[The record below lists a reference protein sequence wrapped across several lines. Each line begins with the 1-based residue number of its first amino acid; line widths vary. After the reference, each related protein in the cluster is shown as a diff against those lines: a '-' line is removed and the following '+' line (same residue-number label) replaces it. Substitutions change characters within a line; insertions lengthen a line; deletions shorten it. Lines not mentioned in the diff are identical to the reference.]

1 MSAIMKQ
8 IGALIRPLLKP
19 LLWLPWFL
27 LQKLAVALRL
37 NKLAARWHKIRD
49 IYRKLTSPPPDPLMA
64 AMMSVGETIDI
75 DEDPTELHGN
85 RVFVLIASFFTIAL
99 LWATFTELDEV
110 VRAEGTIVPPSS
122 VQLVQNRLLGSVV
135 TISAQVG
142 QSVKKGDV
150 LFRLEDEDVV
160 ANFDDNEITLIAA
173 LASIARLTAEA
184 NGADELIFP
193 NWLESNSNA
202 KDVAAAERSVFER
215 RRRAIQSRLTS
226 IERRVTNLKEK
237 IDILR
242 PLVEGGHEARL
253 TLVEVQG
260 EYNSALDEYEAVV
273 DNFRAEAARELS
285 EVQTRADQA
294 GARENAFRAKVR
306 NADVRAPE
314 DGTISAVH
322 VKTVGAV
329 VQAGTV
335 MAEIVPDEQ
344 QVLVEARIM
353 SEDIGSI
360 FPGQV
365 AQVALSAYDVSR
377 YGNLEGSVQRIAPNT
392 TQEENMP
399 PYYETMISVP
409 VAKLSKSDEEV
420 DIVPGMT
427 VVVDIIGQKRSVL
440 NYILTPLNRASGV
453 VFREN

>member
-1 MSAIMKQ
+1 MSTIMKQ

-110 VRAEGTIVPPSS
+110 YRAEGTIVPPSS

-193 NWLESNSNA
+193 NWLESNNNA